1 MASGNLMRG
10 SRMFAR
16 LKAAPQEEV
25 DDAVENGDGN
35 PSRATPMESAALPTV
50 EITPPH
56 HVVHL
61 CRGASVHH
69 CSGAARHPSFACK
82 QAAFGSTF
90 TSVATFAAN
99 AANAVIATSAVA
111 AAQPCITSSELPFA
125 FAAIT
130 VASKVTIKAA
140 IFVSVASPRR
150 ARMQVRL

>member
-1 MASGNLMRG
+1 M
-10 SRMFAR
+10 
-16 LKAAPQEEV
+16 
-25 DDAVENGDGN
+25 
-35 PSRATPMESAALPTV
+35 
-50 EITPPH
+50 
-56 HVVHL
+56 VHL

-111 AAQPCITSSELPFA
+111 AVQTYTEQPFA

-130 VASKVTIKAA
+130 AAVEAA
-140 IFVSVASPRR
+140 ITAAIGSIVVSVAAPHR

>member
-1 MASGNLMRG
+1 M
-10 SRMFAR
+10 
-16 LKAAPQEEV
+16 
-25 DDAVENGDGN
+25 
-35 PSRATPMESAALPTV
+35 
-50 EITPPH
+50 
-56 HVVHL
+56 VHL

-99 AANAVIATSAVA
+99 AVIATSAVA
-111 AAQPCITSSELPFA
+111 AVQPYTEQPFA

-130 VASKVTIKAA
+130 AAVEAA
-140 IFVSVASPRR
+140 IEAAIGSIVVSVAAPHR

>member
-1 MASGNLMRG
+1 M
-10 SRMFAR
+10 
-16 LKAAPQEEV
+16 
-25 DDAVENGDGN
+25 
-35 PSRATPMESAALPTV
+35 
-50 EITPPH
+50 
-56 HVVHL
+56 VHL

-99 AANAVIATSAVA
+99 AVIATSAVA
-111 AAQPCITSSELPFA
+111 AVQTYTEQPFA

-130 VASKVTIKAA
+130 AA
-140 IFVSVASPRR
+140 IEAAITAAIGSIFVSVAAPHR

>member
-1 MASGNLMRG
+1 M
-10 SRMFAR
+10 
-16 LKAAPQEEV
+16 
-25 DDAVENGDGN
+25 
-35 PSRATPMESAALPTV
+35 
-50 EITPPH
+50 
-56 HVVHL
+56 VHL

-99 AANAVIATSAVA
+99 AVIATSAVA
-111 AAQPCITSSELPFA
+111 AVQTYTEQPFA

-130 VASKVTIKAA
+130 AAVEAA
-140 IFVSVASPRR
+140 IEAAIGSIVVSVAAPRR

>member
-1 MASGNLMRG
+1 M
-10 SRMFAR
+10 
-16 LKAAPQEEV
+16 
-25 DDAVENGDGN
+25 
-35 PSRATPMESAALPTV
+35 
-50 EITPPH
+50 
-56 HVVHL
+56 VHL

-99 AANAVIATSAVA
+99 AVIATSAVA
-111 AAQPCITSSELPFA
+111 AVQPYTEQPFA

-130 VASKVTIKAA
+130 AAIKAA
-140 IFVSVASPRR
+140 IEAAITAAIGSIVVSVAAPRR

>member
-1 MASGNLMRG
+1 
-10 SRMFAR
+10 
-16 LKAAPQEEV
+16 
-25 DDAVENGDGN
+25 
-35 PSRATPMESAALPTV
+35 
-50 EITPPH
+50 
-56 HVVHL
+56 VVHL

-99 AANAVIATSAVA
+99 AIIATSAVA
-111 AAQPCITSSELPFA
+111 AVQTYTEQPFA

-130 VASKVTIKAA
+130 AAIEAAIKAT
-140 IFVSVASPRR
+140 IGSIVVSVAAPRR

>member
-1 MASGNLMRG
+1 
-10 SRMFAR
+10 
-16 LKAAPQEEV
+16 
-25 DDAVENGDGN
+25 
-35 PSRATPMESAALPTV
+35 
-50 EITPPH
+50 
-56 HVVHL
+56 VVHL

-99 AANAVIATSAVA
+99 AVIATSAVA
-111 AAQPCITSSELPFA
+111 AVQPYTEQPFA

-130 VASKVTIKAA
+130 AAVEAA
-140 IFVSVASPRR
+140 IEAAIGSIVVSVAAPHR